1 MNSVKGFFSQTD
13 NISKIIVDEILAA
26 KQSVLLAM
34 YTLTDIQ
41 MIDALKKAQLNRV
54 KVILI
59 FDQKQMHNNQTI
71 FFTLRFC

>member
-34 YTLTDIQ
+34 YTLTLGVRSFWKPNIG
-41 MIDALKKAQLNRV
+41 IP
-54 KVILI
+54 I
-59 FDQKQMHNNQTI
+59 HNNWNDKVELYAINI
-71 FFTLRFC
+71 FCYN